1 VQEISVAF
9 RSAKVAF
16 IRGAKD
22 DNKRQ
27 HDTKNYKYQPETRMC
42 KMSQMKIQSATSSA
56 SIADILERV
65 LDMGVVIAG
74 DIRIKLVDI
83 ELLTIQIRL
92 VVCSIDKAKE
102 IGMDWWN
109 VSLDKKTAAPV
120 AAISDDATLLASRLE
135 TVERRMKDL
144 EKSGVLKR

>member
-1 VQEISVAF
+1 MS
-9 RSAKVAF
+9 
-16 IRGAKD
+16 
-22 DNKRQ
+22 
-27 HDTKNYKYQPETRMC
+27 TTR
-42 KMSQMKIQSATSSA
+42 IPTATSSS

-92 VVCSIDKAKE
+92 VVCSIEKARE

-109 VSLDKKTAAPV
+109 VALDKANTKEGIAAND
-120 AAISDDATLLASRLE
+120 ASELAIRLE
-135 TVERRMKDL
+135 AMERKMK
-144 EKSGVLKR
+144 EMERVGAKTR

>member
-1 VQEISVAF
+1 M
-9 RSAKVAF
+9 
-16 IRGAKD
+16 
-22 DNKRQ
+22 
-27 HDTKNYKYQPETRMC
+27 Y

-109 VSLDKKTAAPV
+109 VSLDKKTASPV

>member
-1 VQEISVAF
+1 M
-9 RSAKVAF
+9 
-16 IRGAKD
+16 
-22 DNKRQ
+22 N
-27 HDTKNYKYQPETRMC
+27 TTR
-42 KMSQMKIQSATSSA
+42 IPTATSST

-92 VVCSIDKAKE
+92 VVCSVEKAKE

-109 VSLDKKTAAPV
+109 LAIEKKTNSTDGIAM
-120 AAISDDATLLASRLE
+120 SDASELASRLE
-135 TVERRMKDL
+135 AMEQKVKEMERLGTKVR
-144 EKSGVLKR
+144 

>member
-1 VQEISVAF
+1 MS
-9 RSAKVAF
+9 
-16 IRGAKD
+16 
-22 DNKRQ
+22 
-27 HDTKNYKYQPETRMC
+27 TTR
-42 KMSQMKIQSATSSA
+42 IPTATSSS

-92 VVCSIDKAKE
+92 VVCSIDKARE

-109 VSLDKKTAAPV
+109 VALDKGGSTKESIAAND
-120 AAISDDATLLASRLE
+120 ASEIAIRLE
-135 TVERRMKDL
+135 AMERRMKDM
-144 EKSGVLKR
+144 EKVGAKSR

>member
-1 VQEISVAF
+1 MS
-9 RSAKVAF
+9 
-16 IRGAKD
+16 
-22 DNKRQ
+22 
-27 HDTKNYKYQPETRMC
+27 TTR
-42 KMSQMKIQSATSSA
+42 IPTATSSS

-92 VVCSIDKAKE
+92 VVCSIEKARE

-109 VSLDKKTAAPV
+109 VALDKKEGSREGIAAG
-120 AAISDDATLLASRLE
+120 DASELASRLE
-135 TVERRMKDL
+135 AMERRMKDM
-144 EKSGVLKR
+144 ERVGTKSR

>member
-1 VQEISVAF
+1 MIMS
-9 RSAKVAF
+9 
-16 IRGAKD
+16 
-22 DNKRQ
+22 
-27 HDTKNYKYQPETRMC
+27 TTR
-42 KMSQMKIQSATSSA
+42 IPTATSST

-92 VVCSIDKAKE
+92 VVCSVEKAKE

-109 VSLDKKTAAPV
+109 LAIEKKNNSAD
-120 AAISDDATLLASRLE
+120 AIAKSDASELASRLE
-135 TVERRMKDL
+135 AMEQKIKDMERVGAR
-144 EKSGVLKR
+144 VR

>member
-1 VQEISVAF
+1 MGNV
-9 RSAKVAF
+9 RL
-16 IRGAKD
+16 
-22 DNKRQ
+22 
-27 HDTKNYKYQPETRMC
+27 P
-42 KMSQMKIQSATSSA
+42 SATASA
-56 SIADILERV
+56 SVADILERV

-109 VSLDKKTAAPV
+109 VALDKKEQPKIDSIPDTAA
-120 AAISDDATLLASRLE
+120 LLATRLE
-135 TVERRMKDL
+135 SMERKMKDL
-144 EKSGVLKR
+144 ERVTASGR

>member
-1 VQEISVAF
+1 MS
-9 RSAKVAF
+9 
-16 IRGAKD
+16 
-22 DNKRQ
+22 
-27 HDTKNYKYQPETRMC
+27 TTR
-42 KMSQMKIQSATSSA
+42 IPTATAST

-92 VVCSIDKAKE
+92 VVCSVEKARE

-109 VSLDKKTAAPV
+109 LAIEKKGTEAEEMVKSDAAM
-120 AAISDDATLLASRLE
+120 LASRLE
-135 TVERRMKDL
+135 AMEQRLKDMERVNAKVR
-144 EKSGVLKR
+144 

>member
-1 VQEISVAF
+1 MKI
-9 RSAKVAF
+9 
-16 IRGAKD
+16 
-22 DNKRQ
+22 
-27 HDTKNYKYQPETRMC
+27 
-42 KMSQMKIQSATSSA
+42 MSQMKIQSATSSA

-92 VVCSIDKAKE
+92 VVCSIEKAKE

-109 VSLDKKTAAPV
+109 VSLDKKTTLPIEAV
-120 AAISDDATLLASRLE
+120 SDDAALLASRLE
-135 TVERRMKDL
+135 TVERRMRDL

>member
-1 VQEISVAF
+1 M
-9 RSAKVAF
+9 
-16 IRGAKD
+16 
-22 DNKRQ
+22 N
-27 HDTKNYKYQPETRMC
+27 TTR
-42 KMSQMKIQSATSSA
+42 IPTATASS

-92 VVCSIDKAKE
+92 VVCSIEKARE

-109 VSLDKKTAAPV
+109 VALDKGNTKPPTSLGA
-120 AAISDDATLLASRLE
+120 SDKEATPGTGQGWPQSSIARSDASELAMRLE
-135 TVERRMKDL
+135 NMERRMK
-144 EKSGVLKR
+144 EIERVGTKAK

>member
-1 VQEISVAF
+1 
-9 RSAKVAF
+9 
-16 IRGAKD
+16 
-22 DNKRQ
+22 
-27 HDTKNYKYQPETRMC
+27 
-42 KMSQMKIQSATSSA
+42 MSQMKIQSATSSA

-92 VVCSIDKAKE
+92 VVCSIEKAKE

-109 VSLDKKTAAPV
+109 VSLDKKTTSPV
-120 AAISDDATLLASRLE
+120 SAISDDATLLASRLE

>member
-1 VQEISVAF
+1 MS
-9 RSAKVAF
+9 
-16 IRGAKD
+16 
-22 DNKRQ
+22 
-27 HDTKNYKYQPETRMC
+27 TTR
-42 KMSQMKIQSATSSA
+42 IPTATSST

-92 VVCSIDKAKE
+92 VVCSVEKAKE

-109 VSLDKKTAAPV
+109 LAIEKKNNSVDAIAKSDAAE
-120 AAISDDATLLASRLE
+120 LASRLE
-135 TVERRMKDL
+135 AMEQKIKDMERVGAR
-144 EKSGVLKR
+144 VR

>member
-1 VQEISVAF
+1 MS
-9 RSAKVAF
+9 
-16 IRGAKD
+16 
-22 DNKRQ
+22 
-27 HDTKNYKYQPETRMC
+27 TTR
-42 KMSQMKIQSATSSA
+42 IPTATSSS

-92 VVCSIDKAKE
+92 VVCSIEKARE

-109 VSLDKKTAAPV
+109 VALDKKEGATSSIGAT
-120 AAISDDATLLASRLE
+120 DAGELAMRLE
-135 TVERRMKDL
+135 AMEQRMKDM
-144 EKSGVLKR
+144 ERVGAKSR

>member
-1 VQEISVAF
+1 MS
-9 RSAKVAF
+9 
-16 IRGAKD
+16 
-22 DNKRQ
+22 
-27 HDTKNYKYQPETRMC
+27 TTR
-42 KMSQMKIQSATSSA
+42 IPTATASS

-92 VVCSIDKAKE
+92 VVCSIEKARE

-109 VSLDKKTAAPV
+109 VALDKGGSKDSASQSNLPQSSLPQGSFATGSFAPGSF
-120 AAISDDATLLASRLE
+120 ASGDANELAMRLE
-135 TVERRMKDL
+135 AMERRMKDI
-144 EKSGVLKR
+144 ERVGTKNK

>member
-1 VQEISVAF
+1 MS
-9 RSAKVAF
+9 
-16 IRGAKD
+16 
-22 DNKRQ
+22 
-27 HDTKNYKYQPETRMC
+27 TTR
-42 KMSQMKIQSATSSA
+42 IPTATSST

-92 VVCSIDKAKE
+92 VVCSVEKAKE

-109 VSLDKKTAAPV
+109 LAIDKKNNTTDGIAK
-120 AAISDDATLLASRLE
+120 SDASELASRLE
-135 TVERRMKDL
+135 AMELKMKDL
-144 EKSGVLKR
+144 ERVGTRTR

>member
-1 VQEISVAF
+1 MS
-9 RSAKVAF
+9 
-16 IRGAKD
+16 
-22 DNKRQ
+22 
-27 HDTKNYKYQPETRMC
+27 TTR
-42 KMSQMKIQSATSSA
+42 IPTATSSS

-92 VVCSIDKAKE
+92 VVCSIEKARE

-109 VSLDKKTAAPV
+109 VALDKKEGSIAGIGAT
-120 AAISDDATLLASRLE
+120 DASELAMRLE
-135 TVERRMKDL
+135 AMEQRMKDM
-144 EKSGVLKR
+144 ERVGATSR

>member
-1 VQEISVAF
+1 MS
-9 RSAKVAF
+9 
-16 IRGAKD
+16 
-22 DNKRQ
+22 
-27 HDTKNYKYQPETRMC
+27 TTR
-42 KMSQMKIQSATSSA
+42 IPTATSST

-92 VVCSIDKAKE
+92 VVCSVEKAKE

-109 VSLDKKTAAPV
+109 LAIEKKNNSAD
-120 AAISDDATLLASRLE
+120 AIAKSDASELASRLE
-135 TVERRMKDL
+135 AMEQKIKDMERVGQR
-144 EKSGVLKR
+144 VR

>member
-1 VQEISVAF
+1 MFCSILHVWGLGRRVVAILLGSSQETSHVGWRTSAREVA
-9 RSAKVAF
+9 
-16 IRGAKD
+16 GA
-22 DNKRQ
+22 RAA
-27 HDTKNYKYQPETRMC
+27 
-42 KMSQMKIQSATSSA
+42 IATSSS

-92 VVCSIDKAKE
+92 VVCSIEKARE

-109 VSLDKKTAAPV
+109 VALDKKEGSITGIGAT
-120 AAISDDATLLASRLE
+120 DASELAMRLE
-135 TVERRMKDL
+135 AMEQRMKDM
-144 EKSGVLKR
+144 ERVGAKSR

>member
-1 VQEISVAF
+1 MS
-9 RSAKVAF
+9 
-16 IRGAKD
+16 
-22 DNKRQ
+22 
-27 HDTKNYKYQPETRMC
+27 TTR
-42 KMSQMKIQSATSSA
+42 IPTATSSS

-92 VVCSIDKAKE
+92 VVCSIEKARE

-109 VSLDKKTAAPV
+109 VALDKANANEGIAAND
-120 AAISDDATLLASRLE
+120 ASELAIRLE
-135 TVERRMKDL
+135 AMERKMKDM
-144 EKSGVLKR
+144 ERVGAKTR